1 MNSITKK
8 LDILF
13 ENCSLGISSRR
24 IWEHTQLRQINPF
37 RQINPT
43 MARHPQDYVD
53 IIDVSSPIIT
63 LTGLTVSDLLKGKRR
78 GLSQAHVEQL
88 LEHLE
93 GETVRKWL
101 ATLEQHLWKFSQQ
114 RAVRNL
120 PDSFLPED
128 NSSKL
133 GVQGIHCALATW
145 LKVHCNEKATVKQ
158 WINRIMNLAQKGL
171 KSDELE
177 FSGMHAALTTKFND
191 YAEDSDSII
200 TGSDLL
206 NHLSY
211 EHLRFSIIPMVLT
224 ADNDHLTFL
233 KVPANAVVKRIKP
246 KLKKRLETHPQ
257 WHDRVLGYWV
267 DEVIW
272 DDLLGHQRGWMAFTH
287 RGLPIVSRDNPLGLC
302 RTYDQ
307 ACALADN
314 HAKNV
319 LPKLTT
325 KGRWSHL
332 RLTGGEQY
340 REWLVTLPNFA
351 QGYFSDHFSHRNV
364 LLHVRCDIREDANGD
379 RVLVLQEVQSDW
391 AQQARRALKSGNHL
405 SRSIPVPPWLQEWP
419 ALALKLMLLH
429 AAQQEVSALVWTQG
443 NVQVERYEGLGEAG
457 LLELYDRTLPGVLTK
472 SLQPYGRKCES
483 IEVFQP
489 VNFYIEPADVGYEVW
504 DEDRYLLG
512 KAATWED
519 AQKLIPDGAQEIL
532 KPMHGIRLDEALRQ
546 ELLKNGFCAWGAGI
560 K

>member
-1 MNSITKK
+1 MTSTHEK
-8 LDILF
+8 LDLIF
-13 ENCSLGISSRR
+13 EDCALGISSRR

-37 RQINPT
+37 ASITPIS
-43 MARHPQDYVD
+43 ARRPQDYVD
-53 IIDVSSPIIT
+53 IIDVSSSVIT
-63 LTGLTVSDLLKGKRR
+63 LTGVTLSDLLNDKRR
-78 GLSQAHVEQL
+78 GLSQAHVTQL
-88 LEHLE
+88 LKHTEE
-93 GETVRKWL
+93 ETVHKWL
-101 ATLEQHLWKFSQQ
+101 ATLMQHLRKFSQQ

-128 NSSKL
+128 SSSDL
-133 GVQGIHCALATW
+133 GVQGIHCALAKW
-145 LKVHCNEKATVKQ
+145 LKIHCNEKATAKQ
-158 WINRIMNLAQKGL
+158 WFNRIKNLTQKGL
-171 KSDELE
+171 KSDEME
-177 FSGMHAALTTKFND
+177 FSGIRAVFTTIIND
-191 YAEDSDSII
+191 HTEDSDPSI
-200 TGSDLL
+200 TGGDIL

-224 ADNDHLTFL
+224 ANDDHLTFL
-233 KVPANAVVKRIKP
+233 KVPANAVIKRIKP

-267 DEVIW
+267 DEVVW

-340 REWLVTLPNFA
+340 REWLVTLPNFS
-351 QGYFSDHFSHRNV
+351 QSYFSDHFSHRNV
-364 LLHVRCDIREDANGD
+364 LLHVRCDIREDTNGD

-391 AQQARRALKSGNHL
+391 AQQARRALKSGNN
-405 SRSIPVPPWLQEWP
+405 SSQSIPVPPWLQEWP

-429 AAQQEVSALVWTQG
+429 AVQQEVSALVWTHG

-457 LLELYDRTLPGVLTK
+457 LLELYDRTLPGVLTN
-472 SLQPYGRKCES
+472 SLQSYGRKCES
-483 IEVFQP
+483 IDVFQP
-489 VNFYIEPADVGYEVW
+489 VNFYIEPTDVGYEVW
-504 DEDRYLLG
+504 DEDRYTLG

-546 ELLKNGFCAWGAGI
+546 ELLKYGFYAWGAGI
-560 K
+560 Q